1 MRKIVSIVGEDT
13 PVYAVLNKRA
23 EEYARKTGFSYTWI
37 PSQPY
42 NLDETIRL
50 LSEADAGI
58 VNTEP
63 YGESVFSKIHET
75 CKIIIRFGVGYDNVD
90 IPAASRYGIAAAR
103 TTGANYLGVAEMAF
117 ALILAAR
124 RKLKYFNQA
133 VVREDWGKVI
143 VEETIQ
149 STIGIVGFGAIGR
162 AVAKLF
168 SGWDCKIIAYDPF
181 PDRKKMEE
189 MGVILVS
196 LEELFRSADVIS
208 LHIPHSKE
216 NHHLIGE
223 RLLNTMKSSAVIV
236 NTSRGNIVDEDALAE
251 ALRKN
256 RICGAGFDVFGQE
269 PLPVTSPLFGLDNI
283 VLTPHVSSQTVESL
297 WRIYEMAIDIA
308 ADFYAGRKSP
318 HILNTI
324 YKPSNGSSVIE

>member
-1 MRKIVSIVGEDT
+1 MRKIVSVVGEYT
-13 PVYAVLNKRA
+13 PVYAALNRRA
-23 EEYARKTGFSYTWI
+23 EEYAGKAGFSYTWI

-42 NLDETIRL
+42 NLDETVRL
-50 LSEADAGI
+50 LSEANAGI

-63 YGESVFSKIHET
+63 YGESVFSRIYET
-75 CKIIIRFGVGYDNVD
+75 CKIIVRFGVGYDNVD
-90 IPAASRYGIAAAR
+90 IPAASRYGIAVAR

-117 ALILAAR
+117 SLILAAR

-133 VVREDWGKVI
+133 VTREDWGKVI

-181 PDRKKMEE
+181 PDKKRMEE
-189 MGVILVS
+189 LDVRLVS
-196 LEELFRSADVIS
+196 LEELFRSADVIT
-208 LHIPHSKE
+208 LHIPYSKE
-216 NHHLIGE
+216 NHHLVGE
-223 RLLNTMKSSAVIV
+223 RLLNTMKSSAVLV

-251 ALRKN
+251 VLREN
-256 RICGAGFDVFGQE
+256 RICGAGLDVFGQE
-269 PLPVTSPLFGLDNI
+269 PLPVTSPLFGPDNI

-297 WRIYEMAIDIA
+297 WRIYAMAIDIA
-308 ADFYAGRKSP
+308 ADFYAGRESP
-318 HILNTI
+318 HIL
-324 YKPSNGSSVIE
+324 S